1 MEYVNLETGV
11 RVNLDELTAEE
22 KQFYKQAIKRFRENT
37 NWLSFDEFAFGM
49 RSPIYKGRRSH
60 IEVLETALY
69 LALKDMSLQLGVQ
82 QGLIKRTKKSG
93 KKAVA

>member
-1 MEYVNLETGV
+1 MEYINLETGV
-11 RVNLDELTAEE
+11 SVNLDELSAEE
-22 KQFYKQAIKRFRENT
+22 KKFYKQAIKRFRENT
-37 NWLSFDEFAFGM
+37 NWLSFDDFAFGM

-60 IEVLETALY
+60 IEVLQSALY

-82 QGLIKRTKKSG
+82 QGLIKRTRKAE

>member
-11 RVNLDELTAEE
+11 RVNLDDLTAEE
-22 KQFYKQAIKRFRENT
+22 KKFYRQTIKRFRENT
-37 NWLSFDEFAFGM
+37 NWFSFDEFAFGM
-49 RSPIYKGRRSH
+49 RSPIYHGRRSH
-60 IEVLETALY
+60 IDVLESALY

-82 QGLIKRTKKSG
+82 QGLIKRTNKVE

>member
-11 RVNLDELTAEE
+11 RVNLDELTTEE
-22 KQFYKQAIKRFRENT
+22 KKFYKQAIKRFRENT
-37 NWLSFDEFAFGM
+37 KWLSFDEFAFGM
-49 RSPIYKGRRSH
+49 RSPIYKGRKSH
-60 IEVLETALY
+60 MEVLESALY

-82 QGLIKRTKKSG
+82 QGLIKRTKKAE